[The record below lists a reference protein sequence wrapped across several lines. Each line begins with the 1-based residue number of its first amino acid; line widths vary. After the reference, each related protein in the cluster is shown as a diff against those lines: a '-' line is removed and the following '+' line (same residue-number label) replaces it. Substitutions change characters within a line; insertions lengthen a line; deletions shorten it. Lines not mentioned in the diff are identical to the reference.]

1 MVVAKRVWRILELKF
16 PVELT
21 SVGLPLR
28 AGTQAACDDEKSKW
42 VASGKSGRLNRRFYF
57 KARKNDRD
65 RMNPVASS

>member
-42 VASGKSGRLNRRFYF
+42 VASGK
-57 KARKNDRD
+57 A
-65 RMNPVASS
+65 VA